1 MPTCS
6 EDAMPDSHVVI
17 FHRPGPA
24 WQPGLA
30 FFEQR
35 GVHEHVAHYREL
47 LGASKLAMGGPFLDA
62 QGGGMM
68 IAAKGVDATELSD
81 FAARDPAVASGLLVY
96 EVRPWLVGMSA
107 PTT

>member
-1 MPTCS
+1 
-6 EDAMPDSHVVI
+6 
-17 FHRPGPA
+17 
-24 WQPGLA
+24 
-30 FFEQR
+30 
-35 GVHEHVAHYREL
+35 
-47 LGASKLAMGGPFLDA
+47 MGGPFLDA

-68 IAAKGVDATELSD
+68 IAAKGVDAAELSD